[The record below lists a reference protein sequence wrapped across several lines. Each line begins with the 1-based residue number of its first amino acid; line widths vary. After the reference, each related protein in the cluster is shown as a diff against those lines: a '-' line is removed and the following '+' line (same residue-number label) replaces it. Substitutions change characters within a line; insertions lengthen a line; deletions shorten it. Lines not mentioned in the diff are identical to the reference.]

1 MNRAFMLLPI
11 AALGGC
17 VTLLPPP
24 PPPPRLFVLEAA
36 NVAPEQASQV
46 NAVIAVAAP
55 TGERALLG
63 NDLAWRDG
71 DELAF
76 VAQTQWSA
84 RAEAALQSMLVET
97 LVRQDR
103 FAAVTR
109 AGEGRAD
116 YELRWEVL
124 DFEIVEASMQARLV
138 ANVQILAMPG
148 RRVVAQE
155 IVVGEA
161 PVSDRSASVAADA
174 LARAAREG
182 SARIGVFAATAAA
195 EHAAID

>member
-1 MNRAFMLLPI
+1 MNRALMFLPI

-36 NVAPEQASQV
+36 NVVAEQAPQV
-46 NAVIAVAAP
+46 AAAVAIASP

-63 NDLAWRDG
+63 TDLAWRTG

-76 VAQTQWSA
+76 VAGSQWSA
-84 RAEAALQSMLVET
+84 RAEAALQSLLVET
-97 LVRQDR
+97 MVRQDR
-103 FAAVTR
+103 FDAVTR

-116 YELRWEVL
+116 YEIRWEVL

-138 ANVQILAMPG
+138 ANVQVLAMPG

-155 IVVGEA
+155 IIVGEA
-161 PVSDRSASVAADA
+161 TVNDRSASVAAGA
-174 LARAAREG
+174 LARAARDA
-182 SARIGVFAATAAA
+182 SARIGVFAASAAA
-195 EHAAID
+195 THIAE